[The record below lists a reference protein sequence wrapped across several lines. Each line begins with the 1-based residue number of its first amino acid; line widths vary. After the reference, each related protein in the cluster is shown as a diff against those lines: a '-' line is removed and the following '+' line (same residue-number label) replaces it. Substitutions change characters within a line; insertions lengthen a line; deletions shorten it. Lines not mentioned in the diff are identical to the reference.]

1 MRQSKQSD
9 EHTIAFNM
17 FWSIWVLS
25 DRATTELAGCQ
36 AAHKQPRVIQSP
48 IAAVDPKLKPGK
60 QFDEIP
66 VGASSLFGLTMTPW
80 LTKNEDSWLIA
91 RTHLDCNTSP
101 IYIYVFFLLIKS
113 LHYHT
118 TYRSPLRLLAP
129 SIVLGR
135 LHRSGPAQGTGRCS
149 QLDHRAPLL
158 RRSRRSGP
166 RVGAAAAAESWNTE
180 KWKGARGIRPWF

>member
-36 AAHKQPRVIQSP
+36 AAHKEPRVIQSP

-101 IYIYVFFLLIKS
+101 IYIYICLLFIDQESTLSYHIPLAITLASSVHRFGAPPS
-113 LHYHT
+113 LRAGTRHGA
-118 TYRSPLRLLAP
+118 LLAVGSP
-129 SIVLGR
+129 CAT
-135 LHRSGPAQGTGRCS
+135 PAKVPPER
-149 QLDHRAPLL
+149 P
-158 RRSRRSGP
+158 
-166 RVGAAAAAESWNTE
+166 ESWSSSSSRE
-180 KWKGARGIRPWF
+180 LEHRKVKGSEGY